1 MTTAKEG
8 HAAAERVLAG
18 RVPVGRVLVVGGFGA
33 VGATVTATLEGWFP
47 GRVLPGG
54 RSRGVRV
61 DVADPDGLG
70 RTLDAL
76 GDVAAVV
83 LCVEPPGTGAA
94 RVCLERGVHLV
105 DVGATPRLL
114 DGVAALHPDA
124 VRTGATAVLS
134 VGLAPGLTNLLAA
147 RAHEEVGGA
156 DRIALTVLLGSGER
170 HGGDSVRWTV
180 DGLAAP
186 TGPARPARFPLPGCG
201 TRTAHPFP
209 FSDQYTL
216 RAGLGV
222 PDVTTRLC
230 LDSRALTAALFGAR
244 RAGLGRAARHPRV
257 RRALTAAF
265 GSVHVGG
272 EGFAVRA
279 DAWRGERHAVH
290 ALTGRAQSRVTG
302 LVAARAARAALTG
315 ALPPGVHHVER
326 LPALAALPEE
336 LARDGAL
343 TLHRPADGWPR

>member
-1 MTTAKEG
+1 MTTAKQ
-8 HAAAERVLAG
+8 
-18 RVPVGRVLVVGGFGA
+18 GRVLVVGGFGA
-33 VGATVTATLEGWFP
+33 VGATVTAALEGWFP

-61 DVADPDGLG
+61 DVGDPEGFGRVLDG
-70 RTLDAL
+70 L

-83 LCVEPPGTGAA
+83 LCVEPPGPGAA
-94 RVCLERGVHLV
+94 RACLERGVHLV

-114 DGVAALHPDA
+114 DGVAALHGDA
-124 VRTGATAVLS
+124 VRAGATAVLS

-156 DRIALTVLLGSGER
+156 DRIALTLLLGTGER

-186 TGPARPARFPLPGCG
+186 PSGARPARFPLPGYG

-244 RAGLGRAARHPRV
+244 RAGLGRAARHPAV

-265 GSVHVGG
+265 GAVHVGG

-279 DAWRGERHAVH
+279 DAWRGGRHAVH
-290 ALTGRAQSRVTG
+290 ALTGRAQSRVTA

-315 ALPPGVHHVER
+315 TLPPGVHHVER
-326 LPALAALPEE
+326 LPVLAGLPEE
-336 LARDGAL
+336 LAADGAL
-343 TLHRPADGWPR
+343 TLHRPAPAGER